1 MFIYLIWLEKDDWDT
16 KFTPQMTT
24 KTCNVQGTGSARYVA
39 SGSVWFNYEDK
50 VFTNSILPAFESR
63 LTVSISELLKVTRMG
78 TNIINVG
85 FIYYELKGNSNFS
98 YRCCWHCECA
108 HEHRWSVFLHD
119 VFWGYANIKQ
129 DKFQC
134 QVFLGISARLV
145 IRYTIVEGL

>member
-50 VFTNSILPAFESR
+50 VFTTSILPAFESR

-98 YRCCWHCECA
+98 YRCC
-108 HEHRWSVFLHD
+108 
-119 VFWGYANIKQ
+119 
-129 DKFQC
+129 
-134 QVFLGISARLV
+134 
-145 IRYTIVEGL
+145 